1 MAFGRNRYNAYRKRS
16 FNMSDSK
23 RKEYAETME
32 NLAEEFDKL
41 PDWSLSSQKDSC
53 YKYYDNYEVRLSNHS
68 ADNQYHDLENGR
80 LIVNV
85 RASKLNFLSVIQSQL
100 DEILAKVDKLP
111 LSDYR
116 FINVNLA
123 NKTISCFY
131 KGYKSKKEVIDF
143 SEGLPDSENWFG
155 YN

>member
-1 MAFGRNRYNAYRKRS
+1 MAFGKNRYNAYRKRS

-23 RKEYAETME
+23 RKEYAQAMDELE
-32 NLAEEFDKL
+32 QAFDEL
-41 PDWSLSSQKDSC
+41 DGWILSSKMDSA
-53 YKYYDNYEVRLSNHS
+53 YKNFDNYEVRLSNHS
-68 ADNQYHDLENGR
+68 VDNQYHDLENGR

-123 NKTISCFY
+123 NKSISCFY
-131 KGYKSKKEVIDF
+131 KGYKTKKDVIDF
-143 SEGLPDSENWFG
+143 
-155 YN
+155 

>member
-1 MAFGRNRYNAYRKRS
+1 MSFGRSRYNAYRKSRFS
-16 FNMSDSK
+16 MSDSK
-23 RKEYAETME
+23 RKEYAQAMDELE
-32 NLAEEFDKL
+32 QAFDEL
-41 PDWSLSSQKDSC
+41 DGWILSSKMDSA
-53 YKYYDNYEVRLSNHS
+53 YKNFDNYEVRLSNHS

-85 RASKLNFLSVIQSQL
+85 RASKLNFLPVIQSQL

-123 NKTISCFY
+123 NKSISCFY
-131 KGYKSKKEVIDF
+131 KGYKTKKDVIDF
-143 SEGLPDSENWFG
+143 
-155 YN
+155 YNDIVDLVR

>member
-23 RKEYAETME
+23 RKEYAQAMDELE
-32 NLAEEFDKL
+32 QAFDEL
-41 PDWSLSSQKDSC
+41 DGWILSSKMDSA
-53 YKYYDNYEVRLSNHS
+53 YKNFDNYEVRLSNHS

-131 KGYKSKKEVIDF
+131 KGYKTKKEVIDF
-143 SEGLPDSENWFG
+143 
-155 YN
+155 

>member
-1 MAFGRNRYNAYRKRS
+1 MAFGKNRYNAYRKRS

-23 RKEYAETME
+23 RKEYAQAMDELE
-32 NLAEEFDKL
+32 QAFDEL
-41 PDWSLSSQKDSC
+41 DGWILSSKMDSA
-53 YKYYDNYEVRLSNHS
+53 YKNFDNYEVRLSNHS

-111 LSDYR
+111 LSYYR

-123 NKTISCFY
+123 NKSISCFY
-131 KGYKSKKEVIDF
+131 KGYKTKKDVIDF
-143 SEGLPDSENWFG
+143 
-155 YN
+155 

>member
-1 MAFGRNRYNAYRKRS
+1 MSFGRSRYNAYRKRS
-16 FNMSDSK
+16 FSMSDSK
-23 RKEYAETME
+23 RKEYAQAMDELE
-32 NLAEEFDKL
+32 QAFDEL
-41 PDWSLSSQKDSC
+41 DGWILSSKMDSA
-53 YKYYDNYEVRLSNHS
+53 YKNFDNYEVRLSNHS

-123 NKTISCFY
+123 NKSISCFY
-131 KGYKSKKEVIDF
+131 KGYKTKKDVIDF
-143 SEGLPDSENWFG
+143 
-155 YN
+155 

>member
-1 MAFGRNRYNAYRKRS
+1 MAFGENRYNAYRKRS
-16 FNMSDSK
+16 LNMSDSK
-23 RKEYAETME
+23 RKEYAQAMDELE
-32 NLAEEFDKL
+32 QAFDEL
-41 PDWSLSSQKDSC
+41 DGWILSSKMDSA
-53 YKYYDNYEVRLSNHS
+53 YKNFDNYEVRLSNHS

-123 NKTISCFY
+123 NKSISCFY
-131 KGYKSKKEVIDF
+131 KGYKTKKDVIDF
-143 SEGLPDSENWFG
+143 
-155 YN
+155 

>member
-1 MAFGRNRYNAYRKRS
+1 MAFGKNRYNAYRKRS

-23 RKEYAETME
+23 RKEYAQAMDE
-32 NLAEEFDKL
+32 LDG
-41 PDWSLSSQKDSC
+41 WILSSKMDSA
-53 YKYYDNYEVRLSNHS
+53 YKNFDNYEVRLSNHS

-123 NKTISCFY
+123 NKSISCFY
-131 KGYKSKKEVIDF
+131 KGYKTKKDVIDF
-143 SEGLPDSENWFG
+143 
-155 YN
+155 

>member
-1 MAFGRNRYNAYRKRS
+1 MAFGKNRYNAYRKRS

-23 RKEYAETME
+23 RKEYAQAMDELE
-32 NLAEEFDKL
+32 QAFDEL
-41 PDWSLSSQKDSC
+41 DGWILSSKMDSA
-53 YKYYDNYEVRLSNHS
+53 YKNFDNYEVRLSNHS

-85 RASKLNFLSVIQSQL
+85 RVSKLNFLSVIEDQL
-100 DEILAKVDKLP
+100 DGILAKVDKLS

-131 KGYKSKKEVIDF
+131 KGYKTKKDIIDF
-143 SEGLPDSENWFG
+143 
-155 YN
+155 

>member
-1 MAFGRNRYNAYRKRS
+1 MLYKHKDKTGRKNMAFGKNKYNSYRKRS
-16 FNMSDSK
+16 FNRSDK
-23 RKEYAETME
+23 QRREYAQAMDELE
-32 NLAEEFDKL
+32 QAFDEL
-41 PDWSLSSQKDSC
+41 DGWLLSSKMDSA
-53 YKYYDNYEVRLSNHS
+53 YKNFDNYEVRLSNHS

-85 RASKLNFLSVIQSQL
+85 RVSKLNFLSVIEDQL
-100 DEILAKVDKLP
+100 DGILAKVDKLS

-131 KGYKSKKEVIDF
+131 KGYKTKKDIIDF
-143 SEGLPDSENWFG
+143 
-155 YN
+155 

>member
-1 MAFGRNRYNAYRKRS
+1 MAFGKNRYNAYRKRS

-23 RKEYAETME
+23 RKEYAQAMDELE
-32 NLAEEFDKL
+32 QAFDEL
-41 PDWSLSSQKDSC
+41 DGWILSSKMDSA
-53 YKYYDNYEVRLSNHS
+53 YKNFDNYEVRLSNHS
-68 ADNQYHDLENGR
+68 ADYQYHDLENGR

-123 NKTISCFY
+123 NKSISCFY
-131 KGYKSKKEVIDF
+131 KGYKTKKDVIDF
-143 SEGLPDSENWFG
+143 
-155 YN
+155 

>member
-1 MAFGRNRYNAYRKRS
+1 MAFGKNRYNAYRKRS

-23 RKEYAETME
+23 RKEYAQAMDELE
-32 NLAEEFDKL
+32 QAFDEV
-41 PDWSLSSQKDSC
+41 DGWILSSKMDSA
-53 YKYYDNYEVRLSNHS
+53 YKNFDNYEVRLSNHS

-123 NKTISCFY
+123 NKSISCFY
-131 KGYKSKKEVIDF
+131 KGYKTKKDVIDF
-143 SEGLPDSENWFG
+143 
-155 YN
+155 

>member
-1 MAFGRNRYNAYRKRS
+1 MAFGKNKYNSYRKRS
-16 FNMSDSK
+16 FNRSDK
-23 RKEYAETME
+23 QRREYAQAMDELE
-32 NLAEEFDKL
+32 QAFDEVDGCL
-41 PDWSLSSQKDSC
+41 LSSKMDSA
-53 YKYYDNYEVRLSNHS
+53 YKNFDNYEVRLSNHS

-85 RASKLNFLSVIQSQL
+85 RVSKLNFLSVIEDQL
-100 DEILAKVDKLP
+100 DGILAKVDKLS

-131 KGYKSKKEVIDF
+131 KGYKTKKDIIDF
-143 SEGLPDSENWFG
+143 
-155 YN
+155 

>member
-1 MAFGRNRYNAYRKRS
+1 MAFGTNRYNAYRKRS

-23 RKEYAETME
+23 RKEYAQAMDELE
-32 NLAEEFDKL
+32 QAFDEL
-41 PDWSLSSQKDSC
+41 DDWILSSMMDSA
-53 YKYYDNYEVRLSNHS
+53 YKNFDNYEVRLSNHS

-123 NKTISCFY
+123 NKSISCFY
-131 KGYKSKKEVIDF
+131 KGYKTKKDVIDF
-143 SEGLPDSENWFG
+143 
-155 YN
+155 

>member
-1 MAFGRNRYNAYRKRS
+1 MAFGKNKYNSYRKRS
-16 FNMSDSK
+16 FNRSDK
-23 RKEYAETME
+23 QRREYAQAMDELE
-32 NLAEEFDKL
+32 QAFDEL
-41 PDWSLSSQKDSC
+41 DGWLLSSKMNSA
-53 YKYYDNYEVRLSNHS
+53 YKNFDNYEVRLSNHS

-85 RASKLNFLSVIQSQL
+85 RVSKLNFLSVIEDQL
-100 DEILAKVDKLP
+100 DGILAKVDKLS

-131 KGYKSKKEVIDF
+131 KGYKTKKDIIDF
-143 SEGLPDSENWFG
+143 
-155 YN
+155 